1 MAERIRSLKDPDV
14 LENFVKKHVKE
25 EPRLTSLLWKSS
37 DMEVVVDSHNEFLV
51 ALAQN
56 GYRRMHTALRQA
68 LKRQF
73 DTSVPELNVFAK
85 QMSEALSFCRQKRKR
100 VFSGSK
106 TSAGVLKV
114 IRAYGLLRDTTSKP
128 DASFVPNP
136 SSSCA
141 HDADFCT
148 DAEQEQAAKA
158 LEQTKAAFSA
168 TASSSSSKAPPSKKR
183 QLDDSPVSV
192 KSSEAGEEE
201 KVLHTHACM

>member
-1 MAERIRSLKDPDV
+1 MD
-14 LENFVKKHVKE
+14 
-25 EPRLTSLLWKSS
+25 
-37 DMEVVVDSHNEFLV
+37 VVVDTHNDFLAAV
-51 ALAQN
+51 ASSGHRLSPA
-56 GYRRMHTALRQA
+56 ALTQA
-68 LKRQF
+68 LKKQF

-106 TSAGVLKV
+106 TSAGVLNV
-114 IRAYGLLRDTTSKP
+114 IRAYGLLCDTTKKP
-128 DASFVPNP
+128 DASFVPTP

-141 HDADFCT
+141 SFEPVDVISDAGECSSDADSCT

-158 LEQTKAAFSA
+158 LEQAKAAFSA

-201 KVLHTHACM
+201 KVLHTHACV